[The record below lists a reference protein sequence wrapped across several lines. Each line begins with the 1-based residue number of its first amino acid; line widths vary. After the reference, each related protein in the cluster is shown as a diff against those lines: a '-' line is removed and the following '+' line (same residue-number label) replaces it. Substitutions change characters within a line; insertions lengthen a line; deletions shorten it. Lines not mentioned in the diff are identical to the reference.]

1 MAFWYGW
8 PSWVVELV
16 GGAALSLVA
25 GAVLRDWRL
34 AAVVGVLLSVIYERF
49 FDRNG
54 WSWSDVGQRAVGQ
67 AVGLFA
73 VWWWL
78 R

>member
-1 MAFWYGW
+1 
-8 PSWVVELV
+8 
-16 GGAALSLVA
+16 VA